1 MTGNIWID
9 LQMSLTQIEAEIS
22 DVPDELPHTYRG

>member
-9 LQMSLTQIEAEIS
+9 LQMSLTQIEAEIYG
-22 DVPDELPHTYRG
+22 VPDELAG

>member
-22 DVPDELPHTYRG
+22 GVPDELAG